1 MNQISPE
8 DQARVDA
15 IETALLARW
24 PENRIAPTL
33 ERIQALVDALGSPQL
48 SYPTIHIG
56 GTNGKTTTSRMV
68 DSLLFSMGLRTGRF
82 TSPHLET
89 YRERIAINGEP
100 IEPKELIFA
109 YNDIA
114 AYFDFIDSKFDN
126 PVSFFEAVTALA
138 FAAFAE
144 HPIDIGIIEVGMG
157 GEWDATNVVQ
167 ADVSVITPI
176 GLDHMEYLGD
186 TLVEIASTKAGIIK
200 EGGFAVLSQQ
210 EPEVAVELLRK
221 AAEVGADV
229 AREGLEYS
237 VLSRAV
243 AIGGQLV
250 TIQGLKG
257 VYDEIFIPLH
267 GKHQASNA
275 AAALVAVEV
284 FFGENDLDID
294 AVREGFAQV
303 KSPGRC
309 EVFHRD
315 PTIILDAAHNPHGSI
330 ALVETIESEFTFD
343 EIIGVVG
350 VMGDKDARGILV
362 NIEKFM
368 DSIIVT
374 KNSSHRALDVSDLE
388 ALAIEIFGPDR
399 VYSSP
404 HLDAALEKALQDSV
418 RPLSDE
424 SLGIVV
430 TGSVV
435 TVGEARTYI
444 KSKFAG
450 KAEKAE
456 RKVGDK

>member
-1 MNQISPE
+1 
-8 DQARVDA
+8 
-15 IETALLARW
+15 
-24 PENRIAPTL
+24 
-33 ERIQALVDALGSPQL
+33 
-48 SYPTIHIG
+48 
-56 GTNGKTTTSRMV
+56 
-68 DSLLFSMGLRTGRF
+68 MGLRTGRF

-100 IEPKELIFA
+100 IDPKDLIFT

-157 GEWDATNVVQ
+157 GEWDATNVVK
-167 ADVSVITPI
+167 ADVSIITPI
-176 GLDHMEYLGD
+176 GLDHMEYLGN
-186 TLVEIASTKAGIIK
+186 TLTEIASTKAGIIK

-229 AREGLEYS
+229 AREGVEYS
-237 VLSRAV
+237 VISRAV
-243 AIGGQLV
+243 AIGGQLL

-284 FFGENDLDID
+284 FFGENELDID

-309 EVFHRD
+309 EVIHRD

-330 ALVETIESEFTFD
+330 ALHQTLDSEFTFD

-362 NIEKFM
+362 NFEKFM

-374 KNSSHRALDVSDLE
+374 KNSSHRAMDVSDLE
-388 ALAIEIFGPDR
+388 KLSIEIFGADR
-399 VYSSP
+399 VHSSP
-404 HLDAALEKALQDSV
+404 NLEAAIEKALKDSI

-435 TVGEARTYI
+435 TVGEARTYV
-444 KSKFAG
+444 KNKFLKKETG
-450 KAEKAE
+450 EK
-456 RKVGDK
+456 

>member
-1 MNQISPE
+1 MNQISAE

-15 IETALLARW
+15 IEAALLARW

-100 IEPKELIFA
+100 IDPKDLIFT

-157 GEWDATNVVQ
+157 GEWDATNVVK
-167 ADVSVITPI
+167 ADVSIITPI
-176 GLDHMEYLGD
+176 GLDHMEYLGN
-186 TLVEIASTKAGIIK
+186 TLTEIASTKAGIIK

-229 AREGLEYS
+229 AREGVEYS
-237 VLSRAV
+237 VISRAV
-243 AIGGQLV
+243 AVGGQLL

-284 FFGENDLDID
+284 FFGENELDID

-309 EVFHRD
+309 EVIHRD

-330 ALVETIESEFTFD
+330 ALYQTLDSEFTFD

-362 NIEKFM
+362 NFEKFM

-374 KNSSHRALDVSDLE
+374 KNSSHRAMEVSDLE
-388 ALAIEIFGPDR
+388 LLAIEIFGADR
-399 VYSSP
+399 VHSSP
-404 HLDAALEKALQDSV
+404 NLEAAIEKALKV
-418 RPLSDE
+418 TIRPLSDE

-435 TVGEARTYI
+435 TVGEARTYVNG
-444 KSKFAG
+444 KFARKETG
-450 KAEKAE
+450 EK
-456 RKVGDK
+456 